1 MTYRATLPKSGAWEM
16 DALKGCRLGVLHL
29 LDAGQDKKVQ
39 AIGLGGAFHI
49 FGKGTCAQRREFLGI
64 PLCRICSLW
73 AFALLDSGSVFQ
85 KRTQLFRQPGR

>member
-39 AIGLGGAFHI
+39 AIGLGGHFT
-49 FGKGTCAQRREFLGI
+49 F
-64 PLCRICSLW
+64 
-73 AFALLDSGSVFQ
+73 SGRGPARSGESF
-85 KRTQLFRQPGR
+85 